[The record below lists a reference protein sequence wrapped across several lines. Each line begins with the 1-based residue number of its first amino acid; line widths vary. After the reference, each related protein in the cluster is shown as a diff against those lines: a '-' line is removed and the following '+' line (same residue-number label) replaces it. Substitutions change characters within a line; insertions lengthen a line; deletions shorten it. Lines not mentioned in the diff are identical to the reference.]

1 MGTEAEPDRIDAPE
15 ESEDLGLTTAG
26 SIMSGGAWTALAT
39 VLPPLQTFLISIVAA
54 RFLGATGF
62 GRQSLIA
69 FVSLSFSTVFA
80 ARMPAALQRFGA
92 QLFGA
97 GERGAVHWL
106 FRWTSRIQV
115 ASAGLIV
122 AGFTVYALLIGTPRL
137 GWIAAGVAT
146 AFTVLQ
152 NGVGA
157 LLAAAQRWRESI
169 MPGTILALLATGIMV
184 VVLADGG
191 GISGYFIVEVGLTG
205 AGLLWTWHLI
215 GPLRRTLPPP
225 TPISARLRGDFRSF
239 MRTSTFFA
247 LIEFVVLS
255 RIEVLFLD
263 HYSTAAQVGFYS
275 VAFAATAAVA
285 RIPEAITVL
294 AIPAVASLY
303 GAGEQDRIRSGY
315 WRSLRLLASMAPPLV
330 ALSAVLGSDLL
341 GLAYGPAFDT
351 AKPVLAALLVPYLVL
366 PMMGLSTALLWTLQR
381 MRFLVLSGTA
391 AVLVNV
397 GFAFLLIPRL
407 HALGAAITNDLALLT
422 SGVPCLWLVA
432 RLLGPSALDYR
443 IITRACLVA
452 ACGGA
457 AALAP
462 ILLLPAI
469 PGFVAGL
476 AAAAV
481 VTWFAATRIGVLGHG
496 DAEWLSGVL
505 ADRLGGRLAVVIRRV
520 AVSRP
525 T

>member
-1 MGTEAEPDRIDAPE
+1 MATEAEPNRVDAPE
-15 ESEDLGLTTAG
+15 ATEELGLTSAA
-26 SIMSGGAWTALAT
+26 SIVSGGAWTALGT
-39 VLPPLQTFLISIVAA
+39 ILPPLQTFLISIVAA
-54 RFLGATGF
+54 RFLGASGF
-62 GRQSLIA
+62 GRQTLIA
-69 FVSLSFSTVFA
+69 FVSISFSTVFA

-97 GERGAVHWL
+97 GECGAVHWL
-106 FRWTSRIQV
+106 FRWTWRVQV
-115 ASAGLIV
+115 GSAALIV
-122 AGFTVYALLIGTPRL
+122 AGFTAYALLIGTPRL
-137 GWIAAGVAT
+137 AWIAAGVAT

-152 NGVGA
+152 NGAGA

-169 MPGTILALLATGIMV
+169 MPGTILALLATGVMV
-184 VVLADGG
+184 VVLAEGG
-191 GISGYFIVEVGLTG
+191 GISGYFVVEVGLTG
-205 AGLLWTWHLI
+205 AGLLWTRHLI
-215 GPLRRTLPPP
+215 RPLRRSLPPP

-239 MRTSTFFA
+239 MRTSMFFA

-255 RIEVLFLD
+255 RVEVLFLN

-285 RIPEAITVL
+285 RIPQAITVL

-303 GAGEQDRIRSGY
+303 GAGEHERIRSGY
-315 WRSLRLLASMAPPLV
+315 WRSLRLLSSMSPPLV

-341 GLAYGPAFDT
+341 GLAYGPAFDA
-351 AKPVLAALLVPYLVL
+351 AKPVLVLLLVPYLML

-381 MRFLVLSGTA
+381 MRFLVVSGTA

-422 SGVPCLWLVA
+422 SGIPCLWLVA
-432 RLLGPSALDYR
+432 RLLGPSAIDYR
-443 IITRACLVA
+443 IIARACLLA
-452 ACGGA
+452 ACSGA

-469 PGFVAGL
+469 PGFVAGIG
-476 AAAAV
+476 AAAV
-481 VTWFAATRIGVLGHG
+481 VTWFAGARIGVLGG
-496 DAEWLSGVL
+496 EDSEWLSGVL
-505 ADRLGGRLAVVIRRV
+505 ADRLGGRLSAAIRRM

-525 T
+525 A